1 MNSTID
7 RSELFLRLFLFAGG
21 VFFSF
26 CAYGASGWNIVSLV
40 LCALFIFFA
49 LLCFAYA
56 LFYDKMTAF
65 DSKLEQKQEASQKKR
80 MANKRYVQATDIALS
95 IFGVVMILGCI
106 WFVLDRIAAKQYIV
120 AAVFGVLGIKYVV
133 SGILFPSLN
142 SLAATQGWLKV
153 QKLTKTKAIIEEE
166 QKLERRKNLLEHP
179 VDRDTIAII
188 RQVENKK
195 ALEKDI
201 ELAVDLDCD
210 KGMLVLWPI
219 GGDDYAV
226 QFPGGITRINLVN
239 FIYDFEQ
246 EVVVWCKSSHTK
258 RLSGQWAM
266 ISLKDDDGICAVSDD
281 GRQWEILDDDEELL
295 FRSTN
300 THHLDFSPRPELQ
313 YDINNPETQ
322 VFYNE

>member
-1 MNSTID
+1 MNSNID
-7 RSELFLRLFLFAGG
+7 WAKLFLRLFLFAGG

-26 CAYGASGWNIVSLV
+26 CAYGASGRKIVSLV

-56 LFYDKMTAF
+56 IFYDKMSAF

-142 SLAATQGWLKV
+142 SLAATKGWIKV

-188 RQVENKK
+188 KQVENRKN
-195 ALEKDI
+195 LEKDI
-201 ELAVDLDCD
+201 ELAVDYDCD
-210 KGMLVLWPI
+210 KGLLVIWPI
-219 GGDDYAV
+219 GDSDYAV
-226 QFPGGITRINLVN
+226 QFPGGISRLNLVN
-239 FIYDFEQ
+239 FLYDFDQ
-246 EVVVWCKSSHTK
+246 EVVIWCKSSHTK
-258 RLSGQWAM
+258 RLSGQWAL
-266 ISLKDDDGICAVSDD
+266 ITLKDDDGICAVSDD
-281 GRQWEILDDDEELL
+281 GRQWEISDDDDQML
-295 FRSTN
+295 FHPTN
-300 THHLDFSPRPELQ
+300 YHYLTFKPRPQLY
-313 YDINNPETQ
+313 YDIENPEVK
-322 VFYNE
+322 VFYHE